1 VDPAVDEVAAW
12 VVGCVLLGVLVTG
25 EVAGEGA
32 GVVVGGW
39 ALVVT
44 EVVGRTEHVP
54 EATES
59 TGTSVVGLL
68 AETQLIVEAC
78 VHVPSCDS
86 HCVTAICSIAA
97 IAASS
102 SVVEG
107 TASLQV
113 CGMHKLCGRVAVTV
127 EVLRVISSWQKLT
140 PETSLHA

>member
-39 ALVVT
+39 ALVVVTTGVT

-68 AETQLIVEAC
+68 AETQLRIELSVHGMPVAC
-78 VHVPSCDS
+78 CSAVHVA
-86 HCVTAICSIAA
+86 TAVS
-97 IAASS
+97 
-102 SVVEG
+102 
-107 TASLQV
+107 
-113 CGMHKLCGRVAVTV
+113 
-127 EVLRVISSWQKLT
+127 
-140 PETSLHA
+140 